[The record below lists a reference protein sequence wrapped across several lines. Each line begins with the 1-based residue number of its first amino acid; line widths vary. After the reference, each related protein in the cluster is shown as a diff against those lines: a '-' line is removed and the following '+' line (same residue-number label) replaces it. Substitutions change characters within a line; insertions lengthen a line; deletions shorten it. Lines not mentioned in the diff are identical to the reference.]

1 MRWLDSIIDSV
12 DMNFSKLQEI
22 VEDKGVWCVTVHEV
36 LKSRTRLSEQAT
48 VTSFTSCI
56 EYINKVSL
64 ASLPNKALESFI
76 YLCIHF

>member
-12 DMNFSKLQEI
+12 DMNFSKLQEM
-22 VEDKGVWCVTVHEV
+22 VEDKGVWCVTVYEV
-36 LKSRTRLSEQAT
+36 IKSWTRLSDRT
-48 VTSFTSCI
+48 ITSFTSYI

-76 YLCIHF
+76 YLCIHC

>member
-1 MRWLDSIIDSV
+1 MRWSDSIIDSV

-22 VEDKGVWCVTVHEV
+22 VEDKGVWCVTVYEV
-36 LKSRTRLSEQAT
+36 IKSWTRLSDRT
-48 VTSFTSCI
+48 TITSFTSYI

-76 YLCIHF
+76 YLCIHC